1 MRISTSLVRIALVGL
16 VSAGGVSTASAQP
29 STGTVFVSGAGFAA
43 IESGPSSDGF
53 GVDAPDT
60 GGTVAGGALGLGI
73 HLTRHVSARVEWAL
87 TDRLELSQGNAP
99 LATSR
104 VDPFAGLSTTAFPGV
119 TATVFTSIINPGF
132 RQSTRTSSAYT
143 LLGYHVGEGRLS
155 LEALGGLGLVQQD
168 VKSSY
173 EVRILG
179 LPSPR
184 TTARST
190 NYFAAAVVGADIRVT
205 LTDHAALVPHVR
217 AYAANGGLS
226 VRPGLALRWTF

>member
-1 MRISTSLVRIALVGL
+1 MRVPFSFALVALVG
-16 VSAGGVSTASAQP
+16 VSSVTAAWAQP

-43 IESGPSSDGF
+43 IESGPSSDGI
-53 GVDAPDT
+53 GGGGRDA
-60 GGTVAGGALGLGI
+60 GGTVAGGALGVGVY
-73 HLTRHVSARVEWAL
+73 LTRHVSARVEGSI
-87 TDRLELSQGNAP
+87 TDRLEQSMGILP
-99 LATSR
+99 LATGRGARLAS
-104 VDPFAGLSTTAFPGV
+104 FSTSSLPGMMGGTFP
-119 TATVFTSIINPGF
+119 SILDSGF
-132 RQSTRTSSAYT
+132 RQATRTSAAYA
-143 LLGYHVGEGRLS
+143 LLGYHVGEGRVS

-168 VKSSY
+168 TKSSY

-179 LPSPR
+179 LPAPR
-184 TTARST
+184 TTSRST